1 MKNIIIEQMKLLGF
15 TGSEAQAYTTLL
27 KSNPAT
33 GYEISKQSGI
43 PRSAI
48 YSVMDKLEAAGLVN
62 AMSSNPKQFIP
73 LEPEKLFAK
82 LSSDFQHTIEELR
95 QSFSEYKTE
104 TSIGHL
110 WNIQGYEQMIRQ
122 AKEIINGAKKTI
134 HLSVWNREFEELKKE
149 LKNAKKR
156 GVNIVIFSFTDIV
169 EKIGNI
175 VSYELNEKDLMEI
188 WDHKII
194 LVVDCVELLM
204 GEADRNK
211 SKKVAWTENKAIVT
225 IALNHIILD
234 ITLYGLRY
242 GVDVSKLV
250 QGMHEGD
257 MNILDKLLQDKSLQP
272 NGIKVEM

>member
-1 MKNIIIEQMKLLGF
+1 MKNTIIEQMKQLGF
-15 TGSEAQAYTTLL
+15 TGNEAQAYVTLL

-33 GYEISKQSGI
+33 GYEISKQSSI

-48 YSVMDKLEAAGLVN
+48 YSVMDKLENAGLVN

-73 LEPEKLFAK
+73 LEPEKLFTK
-82 LSSDFQHTIEELR
+82 LSSDFQHGIDGLR

-104 TSIGHL
+104 ASIGHL
-110 WNIQGYEQMIRQ
+110 WNVQGYEQMIRQ
-122 AKEIINGAKKTI
+122 AKELINSAKDTI
-134 HLSVWNREFEELKKE
+134 HLSIWNRELQELTKE
-149 LKNAKKR
+149 LKSAKKR
-156 GVNIVIFSFTDIV
+156 GVKIIIFSFTKIA
-169 EKIGNI
+169 EQIGNI
-175 VSYELNEKDLMEI
+175 VSYKLNEADLMEI

-194 LVVDCVELLM
+194 LVVDKKELLM
-204 GEADRNK
+204 GEADTVK

-242 GVDVSKLV
+242 GKDVSGLV
-250 QGMHEGD
+250 QNMHEGD
-257 MNILDKLLQDKSLQP
+257 MDILDNLLKERALQP

>member
-1 MKNIIIEQMKLLGF
+1 MKNKIIERMKQLGF
-15 TGSEAQAYTTLL
+15 TGSEAQAYVTLL

-48 YSVMDKLEAAGLVN
+48 YSVMDKLENAGLVN

-73 LEPEKLFAK
+73 LEPEKLFTK
-82 LSSDFQHTIEELR
+82 LSSDFRHSIDDLR
-95 QSFSEYKTE
+95 ESFSKYKTE
-104 TSIGHL
+104 ASIGHL

-122 AKEIINGAKKTI
+122 AKELIKNAENTI
-134 HLSVWNREFEELKKE
+134 HLSVWHREFEELTKE
-149 LKNAKKR
+149 LKSAEKR
-156 GVNIVIFSFTDIV
+156 GVKIIIFSFTDIS
-169 EKIGNI
+169 ESIGNI
-175 VSYELNEKDLMEI
+175 LTYKLSESDLMEI

-194 LVVDCVELLM
+194 LVVDRNELLM
-204 GEADRNK
+204 GEADTKK

-234 ITLYGLRY
+234 ITLFGLRY
-242 GVDVSKLV
+242 GKDVSGLV
-250 QGMHEGD
+250 QNMHEGEMD
-257 MNILDKLLQDKSLQP
+257 ILDKLLKERALQP